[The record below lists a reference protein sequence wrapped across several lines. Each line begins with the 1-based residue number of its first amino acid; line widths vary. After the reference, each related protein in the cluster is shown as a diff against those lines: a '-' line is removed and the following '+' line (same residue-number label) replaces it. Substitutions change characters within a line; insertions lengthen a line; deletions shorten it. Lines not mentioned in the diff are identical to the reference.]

1 MAARKSSKKAL
12 KSLPKLFILDTNV
25 LLHDPSALFSFEEH
39 DVLLTMPLL
48 EELDKFKSGTSELN
62 RNARRAI
69 RSIESV
75 FDDENGDIDSGY
87 SLSNVSDKRATGK
100 AFFQKTEK
108 ATAQGLNLSINDNRF
123 IAAAMAAKELTS
135 YGAIVLVSK
144 DVNLRIKCKALGL
157 VASDYKHDHAIEDSD
172 LLRTGWMR
180 LPDGY
185 LQTQG
190 DSVKAYKSGPHCFY
204 QLPIS
209 KEFNPELNEAVI
221 FEDGSEFSV
230 VEKDVVGTQGSVT
243 IRSLTN
249 HYSEKN
255 NVWGITARNFE
266 QNFALNLLLDPELDI
281 VTLLGVAGTGKTLL
295 ALAAALEQVIESKRY
310 DEIIFTRATVPMGEE
325 IGFLP
330 GTEEEKMA
338 PWLGALE
345 DNLEVLLKDG
355 GENAWQKSTTKELV
369 RSKIKIRSTSFM
381 RGRTFNNKF
390 VILDEAQNF
399 TPAQMKALITRCGPG
414 TKLVA
419 MGNLSQI
426 DTAYLT
432 EYSSGLTSAVEGFKG
447 WPHFGNIILAQG
459 ERSRLA
465 SYANENL

>member
-1 MAARKSSKKAL
+1 MAAKKSAKKAQ
-12 KSLPKLFILDTNV
+12 KSLQKLFILDTNV
-25 LLHDPSALFSFEEH
+25 LLHDPSALFSFEEN

-75 FDDENGDIDSGY
+75 FDDENGDIDAGY
-87 SLSNVSDKRATGK
+87 SLANVSDKRATGK
-100 AFFQKTEK
+100 VFFQKSESGE
-108 ATAQGLNLSINDNRF
+108 AQGLNLAINDNRF
-123 IAAAMAAKELTS
+123 IAAAMAAQS
-135 YGAIVLVSK
+135 MPGYSAIVLVSK

-157 VASDYKHDHAIEDSD
+157 IASDYKHDHAIEDSD
-172 LLRTGWMR
+172 LLRTGWMK
-180 LPDGY
+180 LPEGY
-185 LQTQG
+185 LESHGERVQ
-190 DSVKAYKSGPHCFY
+190 AYKSGAHLFY
-204 QLPIS
+204 KVPLS

-221 FEDGSEFSV
+221 LPDGSEFIV
-230 VEKDVVGTQGSVT
+230 VEKEGAGSETQAT
-243 IRSLTN
+243 LRSLTN

-255 NVWGITARNFE
+255 SVWGITARNFE

-355 GENAWQKSTTKELV
+355 GENAWQKSATKELL

-381 RGRTFNNKF
+381 RGRTFNSKF

-414 TKLVA
+414 TKLIA

-432 EYSSGLTSAVEGFKG
+432 EYSSGLTSAVEGMKG
-447 WPHFGNIILAQG
+447 WAHFGNIILAQG